1 MLEPTRKHEDME
13 QHFPPNENVS
23 IQKKHLET
31 FFGNCVSA
39 QCKMMSLLMLSVQ
52 QKTQLPS
59 TCLVLQ
65 VFFQV
70 CEWQVHTK
78 KWWITPKKRPCKMCI
93 VGYLGVSNTACSV
106 ADPREHPGGLPNTLV
121 RTSPKQYKK
130 VGVFMVVVV
139 AVVATAAQ
147 K

>member
-1 MLEPTRKHEDME
+1 ML
-13 QHFPPNENVS
+13 N
-23 IQKKHLET
+23 
-31 FFGNCVSA
+31 A
-39 QCKMMSLLMLSVQ
+39 KMMSLLMLSVQ
-52 QKTQLPS
+52 QKKAQLPS

-70 CEWQVHTK
+70 CEWQFHTK
-78 KWWITPKKRPCKMCI
+78 KMVDHTKKRPCKMCI

-121 RTSPKQYKK
+121 RTSPKQCKK

-147 K
+147 RWHIISF